1 MNKLLKITEIIMLV
15 LVPAILILCAC
26 FKIEH
31 TAVITLITVILSII
45 PFFIHFEKQKPRP
58 RDIMP
63 IVVLSAIAVAGR
75 IIFAP
80 FPSFKPVSAIVIIS
94 GVCFGKQNGF
104 MTGAITALAS
114 NMFFGQGPWTPW
126 QMYAWGLIGYIAG
139 ALNNCHLLDKTYK
152 VCIYGFISALFYGFI
167 LDSWYLI
174 GYISP
179 ITLKTILT
187 AYFAGLPFSLSHA
200 VATVLFLIPIF
211 TLWRKKIDRIK
222 IKYGIYDL

>member
-15 LVPAILILCAC
+15 LVPAILILCAY
-26 FKIEH
+26 FNIEH
-31 TAVITLITVILSII
+31 TAVITLVTVILSII

-80 FPSFKPVSAIVIIS
+80 FPNFKPVSAIVIIS

-126 QMYAWGLIGYIAG
+126 QMYAWGLI
-139 ALNNCHLLDKTYK
+139 
-152 VCIYGFISALFYGFI
+152 
-167 LDSWYLI
+167 
-174 GYISP
+174 
-179 ITLKTILT
+179 
-187 AYFAGLPFSLSHA
+187 
-200 VATVLFLIPIF
+200 
-211 TLWRKKIDRIK
+211 R
-222 IKYGIYDL
+222 